1 MKGVSSEN
9 IDKFL
14 IENLILPWLVRREI
28 VYIADMEIPAL
39 LYWQLDDDK
48 CISYVDPGVF
58 SYVMASKKWP
68 NPATYLNTQ
77 RHKKRFLCLLYF
89 PKARFKLLEFKDW
102 NSAVRKLFFHKFI
115 SNITYMV
122 WCFHY
127 LSS

>member
-28 VYIADMEIPAL
+28 VNIADMEIPAL
-39 LYWQLDDDK
+39 LYWQLMT
-48 CISYVDPGVF
+48 SVYYMWTPGVF
-58 SYVMASKKWP
+58 SYVTASKKWP

-89 PKARFKLLEFKDW
+89 PKARFKLLEFKDC